1 MKNALLLYSW
11 RGLFQEE
18 IEATEI
24 TSRSDAR
31 KLAPFVDFNHRQL
44 IWVNW
49 TYLPKDKKWR
59 KAHFRH
65 YPKGQGKLLINR
77 NISQEISKRKKHI
90 NESNI
95 HKSTKETIATFLRR
109 LLVEKKGLTWSF
121 LDRRNS
127 SFPLSGNL
135 LSNVVSVE
143 TEYRITTPFNKKYE
157 LDIALLGEKIYN
169 KQPVLAGI
177 EVEFTHEFEL
187 LKCLICKA
195 AGFPLLSVD
204 LTDFDK
210 NEITE
215 KICIKRLLETTANSG
230 DKRRR
235 NYVYIHNMLYP
246 LFLDVP
252 HEIDLPNT
260 HQFIIFVDDSKFE
273 DIIDKLNIL
282 RQCLNLSKKSVLVQP
297 VNCTNEQM
305 RTMLEN
311 EGSIAGHDWKD
322 YNDKRYIRLILEK
335 PRNKTGP
342 LYRYHIVM
350 SNLLNSYYQT
360 LVGYKYMAGIHNEK
374 INEHT
379 WKVYQPSK
387 KQPVSLVPKHMS
399 EPVLSILNALEQLE
413 K

>member
-18 IEATEI
+18 IEATAI

-31 KLAPFVDFNHRQL
+31 KLAPFVDFNHKQL
-44 IWVNW
+44 LWVNW
-49 TYLPKDKKWR
+49 TYLPTDKRWR

-65 YPKGQGKLLINR
+65 YPKGHGKLSINR
-77 NISQEISKRKKHI
+77 NISQEITKREKYI
-90 NESNI
+90 SESDI
-95 HKSTKETIATFLRR
+95 HKSTKETIATFLRK
-109 LLVEKKGLTWSF
+109 LLDEQKGLTWSF
-121 LDRRNS
+121 LDKRNS
-127 SFPLSGNL
+127 SFSLSGNL

-143 TEYRITTPFNKKYE
+143 TEYAITTPFNKKYR

-177 EVEFTHEFEL
+177 EVEFSNEFEL

-210 NEITE
+210 NEITK
-215 KICIKRLLETTANSG
+215 KICIKRLLETTKNSG

-246 LFLDVP
+246 LFLDTP
-252 HEIDLPNT
+252 QELNLPET
-260 HQFIIFVDDSKFE
+260 HQFIIFADDSKIE
-273 DIIDKLNIL
+273 DIVDKLNIL
-282 RQCLNLSKKSVLVQP
+282 RRCLNLSKKSVLVQP

-305 RTMLEN
+305 KAMLEN
-311 EGSIAGHDWKD
+311 EGSIAGHDWRD

-335 PRNKTGP
+335 PRNKKGN
-342 LYRYHIVM
+342 LYQYHIVM
-350 SNLLNSYYQT
+350 SNLLNSHYQT
-360 LVGYKYMAGIHNEK
+360 LVGYKYRSGIHNE
-374 INEHT
+374 NVDEHT
-379 WKVYQPSK
+379 WGVYQPSK
-387 KQPVSLVPKHMS
+387 KQYVSLVPKHVS